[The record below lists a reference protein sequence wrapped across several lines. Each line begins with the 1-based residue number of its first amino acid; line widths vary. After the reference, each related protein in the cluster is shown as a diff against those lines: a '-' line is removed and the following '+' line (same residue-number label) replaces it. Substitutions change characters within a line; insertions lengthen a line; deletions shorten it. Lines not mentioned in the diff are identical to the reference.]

1 MNHVGA
7 RIKNTVSRPSRL
19 NYIHGVVSGRFAL
32 FIILLFFGC
41 GAVLSLMNHVPVYKA
56 SVVIEII
63 NARSNLELGKEINH
77 NEKPLITAYSESISQ
92 DVAILEMVLR
102 SDGFLEYFK
111 EQIINEKYE
120 PGLDNRLNS
129 SPKCISEN
137 EKEVSDV
144 SVLKTERS
152 LGKLKQSVDLWK
164 RQGSPT
170 AVLSFKNQSPAEAM
184 KLANLLAS
192 ELDNYLRELDLGFR
206 KGRLSN
212 LLKHST
218 SRITSAT
225 SSLVHDKIEEDVN
238 KILIIEARE
247 QYVLRILD
255 PATLPKTPLFPRKSD
270 VFLFILGCAAVF
282 LSLYLAFI
290 GELRR

>member
-1 MNHVGA
+1 M
-7 RIKNTVSRPSRL
+7 
-19 NYIHGVVSGRFAL
+19 SGRFAL
-32 FIILLFFGC
+32 FVIFLFVGF

-56 SVVIEII
+56 SVVIEIVK
-63 NARSNLELGKEINH
+63 ARSNLELGEEING
-77 NEKPLITAYSESISQ
+77 NEKPLIMAQSESIAQ

-111 EQIINEKYE
+111 EQMIKEKCE
-120 PGLDNRLNS
+120 PGLDNLLSS

-137 EKEVSDV
+137 GKAVSAV
-144 SVLKTERS
+144 SVLETEMS
-152 LGKLKQSVDLWK
+152 LGKLKKSVDLWK

-170 AVLSFKNQSPAEAM
+170 AVLSLKNQSPAES
-184 KLANLLAS
+184 KRLANLLAS
-192 ELDNYLRELDLGFR
+192 ELDNYLRGLDLVFR
-206 KGRLSN
+206 KGRLSE
-212 LLKHST
+212 LLKHSN

-225 SSLVHDKIEEDVN
+225 SNLVHDKIEEEVN

-247 QYVLRILD
+247 HYVLKILD

-270 VFLFILGCAAVF
+270 VFLFVLGCAAVF

-290 GELRR
+290 RELRR

>member
-1 MNHVGA
+1 MNYNGA
-7 RIKNTVSRPSRL
+7 RIKNTVPRPSCIS
-19 NYIHGVVSGRFAL
+19 YVQGVVSGRFAL
-32 FIILLFFGC
+32 CIIFLFLGC

-63 NARSNLELGKEINH
+63 NARSNLELSEEINY

-102 SDGFLEYFK
+102 SDGFVEYFK
-111 EQIINEKYE
+111 EQVIKEKCE
-120 PGLDNRLNS
+120 PRLNNLLGS

-137 EKEVSDV
+137 GREVSDV
-144 SVLKTERS
+144 SVLETEMS
-152 LGKLKQSVDLWK
+152 LEKFKQSVDLWK

-170 AVLSFKNQSPAEAM
+170 AVLSLKNQSPAES
-184 KLANLLAS
+184 KRLANLLAS
-192 ELDNYLRELDLGFR
+192 ELDNYLRGLDLDFR

-212 LLKHST
+212 LLKHSN

-225 SSLVHDKIEEDVN
+225 SNLMHDKIEQEVN

-247 QYVLRILD
+247 HYVLRILD

-270 VFLFILGCAAVF
+270 VFLFVLGCAAVF

-290 GELRR
+290 RESRR